1 MVGLILAWTLG
12 IAGVKEE
19 PPEKLIVGE
28 AAGYSVRI
36 IRINLND
43 PRVHINVGVATGFP
57 FGVNPFHQLVERT
70 KPVAAINGAYAS
82 KTDFRPIGDIVIKGK
97 LVYSGLMGTAL
108 AITKDKQVMIR
119 RVRWGHAEDW
129 SAYETVLSCGP
140 ALVLNGQV
148 DVLPAFEKF
157 SDPHV
162 MGSTRR
168 MGVGVTPDNHLLF
181 VNTLS
186 SVNFYQFG
194 KIMLALGCRDA
205 MNLDAGASL
214 GLYYRGKYLITPE
227 RHITN
232 ILMLHVGDKE
242 PGINALFP
250 QSGGNGGGGKVNSTP
265 PPRDPGNSVA
275 KNAVLVELCA
285 DSMGKAS
292 SYCPERIK
300 RKVPTNKIPRP
311 CPFHKIPAGERG

>member
-1 MVGLILAWTLG
+1 MIGLIVATLVGL
-12 IAGVKEE
+12 AGLKEE
-19 PPEKLIVGE
+19 PAEKLIVGE
-28 AAGYSVRI
+28 AAGFSVRVVK
-36 IRINLND
+36 INLND

-57 FGVNPFHQLVERT
+57 FGVNAFHQFIERT
-70 KPVAAINGAYAS
+70 KPVVAINGAYAS
-82 KTDFRPIGDIVIKGK
+82 KTDFRPIGDIMIRGK
-97 LVYSGLMGTAL
+97 LVYSGMMGTAM
-108 AITKDKQVMIR
+108 AITKDKQVTIR

-148 DVLPAFEKF
+148 DVMPTFEKF

-181 VNTLS
+181 VNTIS
-186 SVNFYQFG
+186 SVNFFQFG
-194 KIMLALGCRDA
+194 KIMHALGCRDA

-214 GLYYRGKYLITPE
+214 GFYYRGKYIITPE

-232 ILMLHVGDKE
+232 VLMLHIGDKE
-242 PGINALFP
+242 PELSALYP
-250 QSGGNGGGGKVNSTP
+250 QNGGSGGGSHGQEAPK
-265 PPRDPGNSVA
+265 DPGNSTA
-275 KNAVLVELCA
+275 KNAVLIELCA

-292 SYCPERIK
+292 SYCPQRIK
-300 RKVPTNKIPRP
+300 RKVATNKIPRP
-311 CPFHKIPAGERG
+311 CPFHKVPAGERG